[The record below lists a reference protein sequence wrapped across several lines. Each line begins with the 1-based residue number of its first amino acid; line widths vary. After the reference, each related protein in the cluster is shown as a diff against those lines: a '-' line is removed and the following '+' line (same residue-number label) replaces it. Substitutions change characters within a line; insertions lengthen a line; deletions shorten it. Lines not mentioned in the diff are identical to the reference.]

1 MKEALRK
8 LGLLSLI
15 LRFTE
20 EREYIHQI
28 WCIIFIKDAN
38 ICHLGNN
45 ILTLLPLTKFLI
57 NLN

>member
-45 ILTLLPLTKFLI
+45 ILTLYCT
-57 NLN
+57 